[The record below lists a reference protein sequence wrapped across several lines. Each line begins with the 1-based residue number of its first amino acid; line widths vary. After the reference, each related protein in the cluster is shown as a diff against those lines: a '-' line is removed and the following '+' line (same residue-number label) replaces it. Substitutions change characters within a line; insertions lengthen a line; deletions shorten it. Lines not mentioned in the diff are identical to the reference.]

1 MEDEEMGGLQFAVET
16 AVVDNGRVEL
26 VSVGFDD
33 FIGGFRNHARGP
45 PFFGLT
51 GVC

>member
-1 MEDEEMGGLQFAVET
+1 MGGLQFVVEI

-33 FIGGFRNHARGP
+33 FVGELGNHARGL

-51 GVC
+51 GVS